1 MILKQWHF
9 ASSVKYEATSF
20 FGKVKCQMQK
30 ARTLD
35 MKAVKR
41 YVQNSPT
48 QLHFVH
54 CPQHAAIVGRPF

>member
-1 MILKQWHF
+1 MILKQRHF
-9 ASSVKYEATSF
+9 ALKYEATSF

-54 CPQHAAIVGRPF
+54 YPQHPVGRPF